1 MSKRNSNLMFFI
13 QPGESAFTNPERI
26 MKTYLNKFMISEDD
40 QVIHKCQISAYLIF
54 YKPIGRNSL
63 ISGLSLKYW
72 A

>member
-40 QVIHKCQISAYLIF
+40 QVKQKCHKNVY
-54 YKPIGRNSL
+54 
-63 ISGLSLKYW
+63 
-72 A
+72 